1 MPPHRH
7 VNLLWKFSLIM
18 YPNKE
23 TSVGP
28 LKIALRFWQPVQIEI
43 EAYRLWESGHKQR
56 FHQKRVTAG
65 LRPPIRPYRRLLNL
79 WAGSYLGFAL
89 RPLFGHSSP
98 LNHHQQLME
107 KVIDNPA
114 NASSIDKGGSTTDIE
129 GSSSF
134 QSEQSPARIP
144 RLNRK

>member
-1 MPPHRH
+1 MEKVIDNPA
-7 VNLLWKFSLIM
+7 NASSIDKGGS
-18 YPNKE
+18 
-23 TSVGP
+23 TTD
-28 LKIALRFWQPVQIEI
+28 IE
-43 EAYRLWESGHKQR
+43 
-56 FHQKRVTAG
+56 
-65 LRPPIRPYRRLLNL
+65 
-79 WAGSYLGFAL
+79 GS
-89 RPLFGHSSP
+89 SSF
-98 LNHHQQLME
+98 QSE